1 MSIWNKIKSVFGFGK
16 TEVPFSNTV
25 TVTTTVSEPTPVAET
40 PVVAEPTPVV
50 ETTPVPTPVKKPRK
64 AKAKKVIEVEE
75 SFDAVME
82 KFKTGL
88 DKNRKSYF
96 SKMVKE
102 YNAATDE
109 GKATIKSKIEKYMT
123 KNQ

>member
-25 TVTTTVSEPTPVAET
+25 TVTTTVSEPTP
-40 PVVAEPTPVV
+40 VAEPTPVV